1 MSIWKN
7 LKNVA
12 SAATDLIA
20 IGSEEVAHHL
30 SKVSNAT
37 EAATGTLA
45 TKAATLRANYES
57 SLAGRKAG
65 VKKPEVVEDTPVNV
79 TTIN

>member
-20 IGSEEVAHHL
+20 IGSKEVAHHINKA
-30 SKVSNAT
+30 SDAT
-37 EAATGTLA
+37 ETATGTLA
-45 TKAATLRANYES
+45 TKAANLRANHAS
-57 SLAGRKAG
+57 SLADRKAG
-65 VKKPEVVEDTPVNV
+65 VKKPEVVKGTPTKV